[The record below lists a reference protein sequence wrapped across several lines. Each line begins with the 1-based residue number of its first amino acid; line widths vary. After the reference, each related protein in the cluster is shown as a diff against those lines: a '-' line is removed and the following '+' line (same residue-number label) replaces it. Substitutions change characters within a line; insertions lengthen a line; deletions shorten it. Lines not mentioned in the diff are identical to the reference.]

1 MKCCPSCGERQS
13 LGFVFRTLVRQSPC
27 AKCGEPLRLGG
38 KAPLLVHSILLVF
51 ILFVCAV
58 TASRFA
64 EVGSWAFL
72 LLLLLFN
79 ALVVATLRIAFG
91 SLEMRNG
98 AN

>member
-1 MKCCPSCGERQS
+1 MKCCPSCGKQQS
-13 LGFVFRTLVRQSPC
+13 VGLLCRTLVLATPC
-27 AKCGEPLRLGG
+27 ADCGKRLRLGG
-38 KAPLLVHSILLVF
+38 RAPLLVHSILLVV

-58 TASRFA
+58 AASRFA

-79 ALVVATLRIAFG
+79 ALIVALLRVAFG
-91 SLEMRNG
+91 RLELSSG